1 MDKGGLKL
9 SRGALLTGTAGGII
23 GTITAVIGI
32 IWSIIAFQYLTSIS
46 EAKIN
51 YTIFSYLMGSF
62 YAVGLAMNPNETYS
76 LIFLVLSITL
86 LIFLVVTGILVGVG
100 FYGVSAVGGGG
111 MGVVALIFSI
121 IGFIG
126 AGLLILLGNLIT
138 TREYTLIF
146 DFPLDVTSF
155 GFAGI
160 PVPNFL
166 TIGIGFLILGATVI
180 ILGTAN
186 IAMRNSTA
194 MPAAST
200 AAGIISIIGASFF
213 LIGALNLPILL
224 LIGFIMIFV
233 ASIFWA
239 IVFFTSR
246 DM

>member
-1 MDKGGLKL
+1 M

-32 IWSIIAFQYLTSIS
+32 IWSIIAFQYLTGIS
-46 EAKIN
+46 NFKISAPI
-51 YTIFSYLMGSF
+51 YSFLLGSWF
-62 YAVGLAMNPNETYS
+62 AIPFVASPNEAYY
-76 LIFLVLSITL
+76 LIFFVFSIIL
-86 LIFLVVTGILVGVG
+86 FIFLVVTGILVGVG
-100 FYGVSAVGGGG
+100 FYGVSTVGGGG

-121 IGFIG
+121 IGCIG

-138 TREYTLIF
+138 TREYTLVF
-146 DFPLDVTSF
+146 GFPLDVTSF
-155 GFAGI
+155 SYGSI